1 MSLLEAKNLTKSF
14 GGLLAV
20 NDLSFGVEAGE
31 TVGLLGPNG
40 AGKTT
45 VFALVSGFYPP
56 TRGSVTFDGRN
67 LRGLRPDQI
76 CQLGLTRTFQL
87 VQPFPHLT
95 ALENVMVGAFVR
107 HPSRR
112 EAEDKAVEVLRL
124 VGMGDKA
131 NTLAQSLSVPERKR
145 LELAKALATEPKMV
159 LLDEV
164 MAGLRLAEIEQ
175 AVALI
180 KTLRTW
186 GITFLIIEH
195 VMRAVMALA
204 DRVVVMHHGEKIAE
218 GEPAEVARNEK
229 VIEAYLGEDA
239 LLA

>member
-1 MSLLEAKNLTKSF
+1 LSLLEAKNLTKSF

>member
-1 MSLLEAKNLTKSF
+1 MSLLEVRSLTKSF

-20 NDLSFGVEAGE
+20 NDLSFEVEAGQ

-45 VFALVSGFYPP
+45 AFALISGFYAPS
-56 TRGSVTFDGRN
+56 RGSIRFDGRD

-76 CQLGLTRTFQL
+76 CSLGLTRTFQL

-107 HPSRR
+107 YPARR
-112 EAEDKAVEVLRL
+112 EAEAKAVEVLRL
-124 VGMGDKA
+124 TGMMDKA
-131 NTLAQSLSVPERKR
+131 NVLAQSLTVPERKR
-145 LELAKALATEPKMV
+145 LELAKAIATEPKLV
-159 LLDEV
+159 LMDEV
-164 MAGLRLAEIEQ
+164 MAGLRPAEIEQ

-180 KTLRTW
+180 KKLRSQ
-186 GITFLIIEH
+186 GITFLVIEH
-195 VMRAVMALA
+195 VMRAIMALA
-204 DRVVVMHHGEKIAE
+204 DKIIVMHHGEKIAE